1 MFLQRALVTFNV
13 RQPVLQDKSE
23 ALAAKQRSQDA
34 VGRRIGR
41 FVADKFG
48 AVFDNGQIIVL
59 QNVVFQVV

>member
-1 MFLQRALVTFNV
+1 MLQE
-13 RQPVLQDKSE
+13 KGE

-41 FVADKFG
+41 FIADKFG

-59 QNVVFQVV
+59 QDFVFEAVWKRVQ